1 MKSLTSA
8 IKRFWLILILIVIL
22 HQEEAPVGSA
32 ENYNEDVN
40 VQNEH
45 DVHKPLFVAT
55 DEWQEIH
62 EGQKVPS
69 GLHYRMN
76 LETGKKEA
84 KLIENDGYTEF
95 KKVETTSSVV
105 AVDENDSEEDEVKP
119 ME

>member
-1 MKSLTSA
+1 MIEYDKYFL
-8 IKRFWLILILIVIL
+8 
-22 HQEEAPVGSA
+22 
-32 ENYNEDVN
+32 
-40 VQNEH
+40 

-84 KLIENDGYTEF
+84 KLMENEAYKGLVHHSCDF
-95 KKVETTSSVV
+95 
-105 AVDENDSEEDEVKP
+105 ENKDFSFVSL
-119 ME
+119 